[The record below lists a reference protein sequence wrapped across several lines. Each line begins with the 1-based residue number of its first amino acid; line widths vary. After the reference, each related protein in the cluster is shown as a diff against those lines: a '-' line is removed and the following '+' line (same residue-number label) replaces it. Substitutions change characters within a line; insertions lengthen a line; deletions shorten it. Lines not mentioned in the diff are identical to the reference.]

1 MTKIKLYRPVEDFN
15 KDSSYAV
22 LINGKK
28 VAELKNGEEKTIE
41 IGDEP
46 ETLNLKAQIHWCGSK
61 KLSCLNL
68 NNDGTIKVTGNK
80 FLNKQLPLLGSIF
93 PLTGMLIF
101 NKNNELFKNVGIA
114 ILVLLL
120 LGVIATLTLWKNKW
134 LEITAE

>member
-41 IGDEP
+41 IADEP
-46 ETLNLKAQIHWCGSK
+46 ETLNLKAKIYWCGSN
-61 KLSCLNL
+61 KLSCLSL
-68 NNDGTIKVTGNK
+68 NNNDTIKVTGNR

-101 NKNNELFKNVGIA
+101 NKNNELLKDLGIG

-120 LGVIATLTLWKNKW
+120 LGIIAALTLWKNKW
-134 LEITAE
+134 LEISAE